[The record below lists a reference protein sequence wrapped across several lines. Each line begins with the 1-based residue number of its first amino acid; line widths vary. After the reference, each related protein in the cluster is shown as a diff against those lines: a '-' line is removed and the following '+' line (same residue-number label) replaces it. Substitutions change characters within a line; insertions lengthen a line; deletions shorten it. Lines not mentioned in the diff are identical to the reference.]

1 MNYKGWEITLDNSR
15 GVGYQRAVRATL
27 RMGAETITQ
36 YWENFCGCIRYL
48 RAVSDNMEHIEQ
60 FKRLSR

>member
-1 MNYKGWEITLDNSR
+1 MDYKGWEITLDNSYD
-15 GVGYQRAVRATL
+15 VGYQRAVRATL
-27 RMGAETITQ
+27 RMGEETITH
-36 YWENFCGCIRYL
+36 YWENFCGCIHYL